1 VNRTSLVICTLS
13 WNDAHAT
20 APMLRALRAERAAA
34 RWLGI
39 DVAIVA
45 YDNGSTDGTPALLS
59 SGERTGVIDHLILC
73 DENLGNSVAR
83 NHMINWSLGRKPDAI
98 AFVDGDI
105 VPTIGALSAFTRELI
120 RSSTTIGSIG
130 ADYFSRAQTTST
142 IRATAFKLKVRRS
155 HCRVINSI
163 ALTQFGVFRAKMFHE
178 GLRFE
183 TTPPFDGPG
192 WGSEDNDLGY
202 QMLDRGYVTLMHTG
216 FVYRHLRA
224 GGSIRE
230 MLKADVDPQ
239 ERYEARRQFVVDKWK
254 DHPAVS
260 RVAIN
265 DVSLASFPIHKLA
278 EPAR

>member
-1 VNRTSLVICTLS
+1 MTKTSLVICTLS

-20 APMLRALRAERAAA
+20 VPLLRSLRVERIVA
-34 RWLGI
+34 RSMGL

-45 YDNGSTDGTPALLS
+45 CDNGSNDGTADRLTE
-59 SGERTGVIDHLILC
+59 GKRTGVLDHLILLP
-73 DENLGNSVAR
+73 NNIGNSISR
-83 NHMINWSLGRKPDAI
+83 NHMIEWALDRGADVI

-105 VPTIGALSAFTRELI
+105 VPTKGALTTFTKVLVRSANTV
-120 RSSTTIGSIG
+120 GSIG
-130 ADYFSRAQTTST
+130 ADYFSRAQTTAAHRS
-142 IRATAFKLKVRRS
+142 TAFKLRMRHEQCK
-155 HCRVINSI
+155 VINSI
-163 ALTQFGVFRAKMFHE
+163 ALTQFGVFRAQMFHD

-230 MLKADVDPQ
+230 MLKSELDPQ
-239 ERYEARRQFVVDKWK
+239 ERYEARRQFVVDKWH
-254 DHPAVS
+254 DHPTVS
-260 RVAIN
+260 RRAIN
-265 DVSLASFPIHKLA
+265 DVSLASFPVHKLG
-278 EPAR
+278 EPRA